1 MGEGP
6 PRDPRRPGAPH
17 AGAPHSGAPRSG
29 AFRPGTPARQPEDL
43 TPLGR
48 VVFGA
53 GFAARLAA
61 LGFDA
66 LVDRLADT
74 YVRSERAFREGRDG
88 VDDAH
93 IVQER
98 RRLPR

>member
-1 MGEGP
+1 M
-6 PRDPRRPGAPH
+6 RA
-17 AGAPHSGAPRSG
+17 
-29 AFRPGTPARQPEDL
+29 PEDL
-43 TPLGR
+43 TPLGQ

-53 GFAARLAA
+53 GFVARLASR
-61 LGFDA
+61 GFDA
-66 LVDRLADT
+66 LLDRAADT